1 MYCSQCGALLDGGDM
16 FCPKCGTPT
25 IINTAERQPQPAA
38 PPVTPAMPAAPA
50 VPSTGL
56 ALNAVTSILAFILLA
71 LALFPLF
78 SVDLELVFFQK
89 SFDVTSFSFIGGG
102 VILTEAAGA
111 AAYLSDEL
119 AQALS
124 GGAALLYIIG
134 GAMILE
140 IIINAISLAAH
151 VICCCNNSRRYV
163 DINFW
168 SIDSTL
174 WLIFVLT
181 ILINNAAED
190 ELYGI
195 ISLSASPALIA
206 ALVVT
211 LLMLA
216 VSIAGYRFNK
226 KYGFEKVSAFKA
238 LRQKK
243 RGVQP
248 EAQPSPEP
256 AAAKTES
263 APLFKDEERRPER
276 TDGLSA
282 LIRREESAAWE
293 CPKCGT
299 RNGAALSECKRCGS
313 SRNGGG
319 Q

>member
-1 MYCSQCGALLDGGDM
+1 MYCSQCGALLDGGDR

-25 IINTAERQPQPAA
+25 IINTAERQPAA

-56 ALNAVTSILAFILLA
+56 ALNATTSILAFILLA

-78 SVDLELVFFQK
+78 SVDLDLVFFEK

-102 VILTEAAGA
+102 VILTEAAGG

-119 AQALS
+119 AKALS

-140 IIINAISLAAH
+140 IIINAVSLAAH

-168 SIDSTL
+168 SIDGTL

-195 ISLSASPALIA
+195 ISLSVTPALIM

-211 LLMLA
+211 ALMLA
-216 VSIAGYRFNK
+216 VSVAGYRFNK
-226 KYGFEKVSAFKA
+226 KYGFEKISAFKA
-238 LRQKK
+238 LRRKK
-243 RGVQP
+243 RSVQP
-248 EAQPSPEP
+248 EAAPAPQPVPDR
-256 AAAKTES
+256 AQS

-276 TDGLSA
+276 TDGISA

-299 RNGAALSECKRCGS
+299 RNAGSLAECKRCGY